1 MENGRML
8 MGKEKMIEEVDEN
21 KIGVV
26 NNLGVKYKGN
36 YEFKEKLKDEMEK
49 MKKKK
54 GIDIDINVDEER
66 GGFMEKF

>member
-26 NNLGVKYKGN
+26 KNLGVKYKGN